1 MCGHSG
7 GVKLWEGF
15 EISKLSWEWGGR
27 NLEAVLGRGF
37 ETVPQGFCSVL
48 NIYLTISFTS
58 FFGLGSF
65 SNKSSVLFQLVGN

>member
-7 GVKLWEGF
+7 GVKL
-15 EISKLSWEWGGR
+15 SWGGVR
-27 NLEAVLGRGF
+27 NFEAVLGRGF

-58 FFGLGSF
+58 FFGLVSF
-65 SNKSSVLFQLVGN
+65 SNKTSVLFQLVGN

>member
-7 GVKLWEGF
+7 GVKL
-15 EISKLSWEWGGR
+15 SWGGVR
-27 NLEAVLGRGF
+27 NFEAVLGRGF

-58 FFGLGSF
+58 FFGLVSF
-65 SNKSSVLFQLVGN
+65 SNKTNILFQLVGN